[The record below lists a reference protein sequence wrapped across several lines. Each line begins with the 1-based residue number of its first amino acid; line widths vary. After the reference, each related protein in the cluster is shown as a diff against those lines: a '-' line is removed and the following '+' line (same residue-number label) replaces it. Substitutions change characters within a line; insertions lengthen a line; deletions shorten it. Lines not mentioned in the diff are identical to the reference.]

1 MKFIVGFNR
10 KNEQN
15 IDYNLKFILSAILF
29 LLILVVPTNYMLI
42 KFILITLLGIRL
54 IFCSVNKKLTTINI
68 RVWLIL
74 YLIVFKGVFWLFYG
88 VMNGNSVENIKTLF
102 PFYCIWPLFY
112 LLLFLYVDTWQKF
125 SSFCNLILYAHAF
138 IVVYNLYSLCSVYIG
153 VEPISIF
160 QSDQTF
166 MLEEEIIGISNPSL
180 QQLVFT
186 TPFLFSIL
194 ISGKIQGTKRNI
206 FYVIFSLTIF
216 VMLLSGRGVM
226 ILVLLLLP
234 FIPIGIIFFS
244 KVYRFSHFKNMYWGV
259 ILIFFLCLG
268 YTYSSGLQNLIMK
281 SLIDNFDSS
290 IDYTRFSQRTML
302 IKMWKEK
309 PLLGHGLAASYYN
322 RDRGYHTAVE
332 SMYHADL
339 AKTGIIGF
347 GLFLFYLFLIYYY
360 TIKEFQRTNNVYIYA
375 CIIGLSFYLLAS
387 ATNPFLASFD
397 RLYPIYVCLCIINIG
412 SKNKYLISE

>member
-1 MKFIVGFNR
+1 
-10 KNEQN
+10 
-15 IDYNLKFILSAILF
+15 
-29 LLILVVPTNYMLI
+29 
-42 KFILITLLGIRL
+42 
-54 IFCSVNKKLTTINI
+54 
-68 RVWLIL
+68 
-74 YLIVFKGVFWLFYG
+74 
-88 VMNGNSVENIKTLF
+88 
-102 PFYCIWPLFY
+102 
-112 LLLFLYVDTWQKF
+112 
-125 SSFCNLILYAHAF
+125 
-138 IVVYNLYSLCSVYIG
+138 
-153 VEPISIF
+153 
-160 QSDQTF
+160 
-166 MLEEEIIGISNPSL
+166 
-180 QQLVFT
+180 
-186 TPFLFSIL
+186 
-194 ISGKIQGTKRNI
+194 
-206 FYVIFSLTIF
+206 
-216 VMLLSGRGVM
+216 
-226 ILVLLLLP
+226 
-234 FIPIGIIFFS
+234 
-244 KVYRFSHFKNMYWGV
+244 
-259 ILIFFLCLG
+259 
-268 YTYSSGLQNLIMK
+268 MK

-397 RLYPIYVCLCIINIG
+397 RLFPIYVSLCIINIG